1 MKNTLIAVAVA
12 ALTCGSTASAQTY
25 NTNLIYTVNQVIP
38 DGDFSGLALSTN
50 LTGMSGTVSDLTL
63 GLNILGGNNADLYAY
78 LAGPNGGFAVLL
90 NRVGVDL
97 ANPYGY
103 EDSGFSITLGSAAAS
118 NVHHYQATGFTLN
131 GNDQLTGFWAP
142 DGRNISPLSPPATF
156 DTAPVTATL
165 DSFVGTN
172 PNGLWTFYIADV
184 SGGASG
190 ILESWELSLTTV
202 PEPSTLALAI
212 VGGLL
217 LGGVFRRR
225 KQVKAINQ

>member
-38 DGDFSGLALSTN
+38 DGDFSGLALATN
-50 LTGMSGTVSDLTL
+50 LTGMSGTVFDVTL

-97 ANPYGY
+97 ANPHGY

-142 DGRNISPLSPPATF
+142 DGRNISPLSPPAAF

-190 ILESWELSLTTV
+190 ILESWELSVTTV

-225 KQVKAINQ
+225 KQVKAIN